1 MSSSYFSVS
10 LSNLTT
16 VGNRLNDTS
25 AAVRSGANFTPA
37 HGASAYGEVTAA
49 VGDFKDDWDNAVAR
63 LEEKIGNWGDIVLNA
78 GKVMGDHDRSLA
90 DSLRPPAP

>member
-1 MSSSYFSVS
+1 M
-10 LSNLTT
+10 
-16 VGNRLNDTS
+16 
-25 AAVRSGANFTPA
+25 
-37 HGASAYGEVTAA
+37 TAA

-78 GKVMGDHDRSLA
+78 GKLMGDHDQSLA